1 LVIGDGEFY
10 VGRRVEVLFG
20 GLVVGGLGG
29 HDVGDPGLGVAVV
42 EGEPGALDLDHDAVS
57 FEEDVVG
64 GVEGESVFL
73 GGVGGDGFGVGAVA
87 DRTKKTWQIRRWNAP
102 EEVFKSLGA
111 LIKYLE

>member
-1 LVIGDGEFY
+1 LFLWLGLVIGDGEFY

-87 DRTKKTWQIRRWNAP
+87 DCTRDRGKFDGGTHQRRFPNHP
-102 EEVFKSLGA
+102 E
-111 LIKYLE
+111 Y

>member
-42 EGEPGALDLDHDAVS
+42 EGEPGALDLDHDAGPLRKTWS
-57 FEEDVVG
+57 AAWREKP
-64 GVEGESVFL
+64 VFL